1 MRAQMH
7 SSATLVVVNDSP
19 RATAGAYELLLD
31 LASGGMGTV
40 YLGKSP
46 TSPLVAIKRPHPH
59 LVRDDV
65 FIAMLRDEAR
75 LASAISHPNVVKVRE
90 LGFEGEIPFVVLDY
104 IEGVSLAELRNALVK
119 VGVSIAPRIA
129 LRIVFDALFGLE
141 AAHTLTDEHGKSLEI
156 IHRDVSPHNV
166 IVGTDGVSRLTDFG
180 VAKAND
186 RIQTTR
192 VDEVKGKLAY
202 LAPER
207 VDDRRQCTV
216 QSDVFSMAVVLWE
229 CLAGRRLFR
238 GEEAV
243 HTIQEVMTLPIPSL
257 TSMRAPISEA
267 LDRVIACGLERDLS
281 ARFATARSFREALM
295 ATLGDDEIAE
305 PREVAELVERA
316 LGPKIDAIH
325 LRLRALGDDEYAR
338 LMAATRLRPRSPA
351 IPPSAETLRDVSE
364 LGPMLSSQ
372 RYVIGAPLPAPVV
385 SVRPSMSPSFTR
397 AQTWLGGAGAASVAL
412 LLVLG
417 ACARNRKGEERAVD
431 PIATATHKTAI
442 ALPYYATAVTL
453 DGATHDLTPAQNEV
467 VLTDL
472 PRANSAKIELA
483 LLDGTRARGTVN
495 FHDGRGD
502 VDLAT
507 LEIDSLAD
515 PEAVDVYPPPAA
527 PSASG
532 APKVP
537 LKKRP
542 LRRSR

>member
-1 MRAQMH
+1 MRAQNH
-7 SSATLVVVNDSP
+7 SSANLVGVNDSP

-59 LVRDDV
+59 LVRDEV
-65 FIAMLRDEAR
+65 FMAMLHDEAR

-119 VGVSIAPRIA
+119 VGVAIAPRIA

-141 AAHTLTDEHGKSLEI
+141 AAHTLTDETGKPLEI

-186 RIQTTR
+186 RLQTTR

-238 GEEAV
+238 GEEAA
-243 HTIQEVMTLPIPSL
+243 HTIQEVVSLPIPSL

-267 LDRVIACGLERDLS
+267 LDRVIARGLERDLS
-281 ARFATARSFREALM
+281 ARFPSARAFREALM
-295 ATLGDDEIAE
+295 GTVSDEDIAD

-325 LRLRALGDDEYAR
+325 LRLRALGDEEYAR
-338 LMAATRLRPRSPA
+338 LITATRLRPRTPN
-351 IPPSAETLRDVSE
+351 IPPSADTLRDLSE
-364 LGPMLSSQ
+364 LGPTLSSQ
-372 RYVIGAPLPAPVV
+372 RYVIGAPLPSPVV
-385 SVRPSMSPSFTR
+385 SVRPSMSPSFNR
-397 AQTWLGGAGAASVAL
+397 AQTWLGGAGAAAVAL
-412 LLVLG
+412 LLVVG
-417 ACARNRKGEERAVD
+417 ACAHKKGDEGAVD
-431 PIATATHKTAI
+431 PRAIATPKTTI
-442 ALPYYATAVTL
+442 SLPFYATTVTV
-453 DGATHDLTPAQNEV
+453 DGATHDLSPAKNEL
-467 VLTDL
+467 VLEV
-472 PRANSAKIELA
+472 PPQGSSARIEIA

-495 FHDGRGD
+495 FHDGRGE
-502 VDLAT
+502 VDPAT
-507 LEIDSLAD
+507 LEIDSLGD
-515 PEAVDVYPPPAA
+515 PEGIDFSPAEA
-527 PSASG
+527 PAPV

-542 LRRSR
+542 PRRWH